1 MTITVNTHEAKSQL
15 SKLLAAAERGEDV
28 VIARAGKPVV
38 RLVLV
43 NGAGPKKRVPG
54 SARGEFIM
62 SPDFDD
68 PLPPEILALF
78 YESPIEPSSVQS
90 TES

>member
-1 MTITVNTHEAKSQL
+1 MTITVNTHEAKSRL
-15 SKLLAAAERGEDV
+15 SALLAAAQRGEDV

-43 NGAGPKKRVPG
+43 NGAGPRKRVPG
-54 SARGEFIM
+54 SGRGLFIL

-68 PLPPEILALF
+68 PLPPEVLASF
-78 YESPIEPSSVQS
+78 YESRIEPVPASSA
-90 TES
+90 ES